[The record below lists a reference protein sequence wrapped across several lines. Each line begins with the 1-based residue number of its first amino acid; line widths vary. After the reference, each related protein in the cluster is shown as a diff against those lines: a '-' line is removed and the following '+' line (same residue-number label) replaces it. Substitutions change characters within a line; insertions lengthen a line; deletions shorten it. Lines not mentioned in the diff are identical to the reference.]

1 VRNSIQALKTIDLLD
16 NTGGVKEKVEIEA
29 LIPGL
34 TRSEFLRLRSEVNW
48 VLRKYKPR
56 WEMRATS
63 VNIGEFLAGIKKGSK
78 KYRAKMSGR
87 GSKPYAAFKATS
99 IRPVSTLWEQL
110 GIDIDERLV
119 SIGFTLWK
127 MQFLDLG
134 FREFLFKSAQGLI
147 HGNTVISHFG
157 NVDRKCT
164 FCKVSRIDMEK
175 RLLRRELTQQEQ
187 EDLLRGIND
196 HTTTYF
202 LGMSGNFRC
211 NLTCI
216 TYHMGEQ
223 CGNK

>member
-1 VRNSIQALKTIDLLD
+1 
-16 NTGGVKEKVEIEA
+16 
-29 LIPGL
+29 
-34 TRSEFLRLRSEVNW
+34 
-48 VLRKYKPR
+48 
-56 WEMRATS
+56 

-99 IRPVSTLWEQL
+99 IKPVSTLWEQL

-196 HTTTYF
+196 ETRPHIFWECPVTSDVISHVLRTIW
-202 LGMSGNFRC
+202 GN
-211 NLTCI
+211 NVVI
-216 TYHMGEQ
+216 
-223 CGNK
+223 NK